1 MAVIENGWC
10 FFPWS
15 SKGITE
21 KMPEPWLPP
30 RGKLKKKAVFSPHCG
45 DETARN
51 YNRAFS
57 IRCRRLYRILS
68 KEIASFLFFKRDVD
82 HHVFSFQRFS
92 TTTQHYMINS
102 VNSIC
107 KDDRAY
113 GALYRMH
120 WIHDKI
126 FIPIYSK
133 SKELSFHSKNRFFFF
148 QKEICWTFQ
157 HIICL
162 IPLNW
167 SQMNRLPMIIIPINL
182 FLFFLYLIILL
193 KNSK

>member
-1 MAVIENGWC
+1 MLFSLRLQRDNRQNAWAVA
-10 FFPWS
+10 PA
-15 SKGITE
+15 KGKT
-21 KMPEPWLPP
+21 
-30 RGKLKKKAVFSPHCG
+30 GKKAVFSPHCR

-113 GALYRMH
+113 GALYRTH

-162 IPLNW
+162 IRLNW
-167 SQMNRLPMIIIPINL
+167 SRMNRLPMMTISINS
-182 FLFFLYLIILL
+182 FLIFYIWLYY
-193 KNSK
+193 